1 MKKKLKIIFLIIN
14 IFLFQGC
21 KVISKNIQ
29 WQNIETIRKNKQ
41 ELETG
46 DILIL
51 SKKIGTY
58 TWLGHSA
65 IYLKEYD
72 VVAEYPQIFHGFY
85 YVKLNDWLNAVSD
98 RKIKILRYKEI
109 NKKFKNKIFEVI
121 ENNKNKRYKVVLN
134 KKNNNGFYCSQWV
147 WYIFYKTGIEFNKN
161 IDLDS
166 DGGPIVYPYDFLYS
180 NKLYK
185 VHIGK

>member
-1 MKKKLKIIFLIIN
+1 MKKHLFILLI

-21 KVISKNIQ
+21 KVASPNIK
-29 WQNIETIRKNKQ
+29 WENIETIKKNKEKLQ
-41 ELETG
+41 SG

-51 SKKIGTY
+51 SKKLGVY

-85 YVKLNDWLNAVSD
+85 YVRFDDWLDAVSD
-98 RKIKILRYKEI
+98 RKIKVLRYKDI
-109 NKKFKNKIFEVI
+109 NEKFKDEIYNEI
-121 ENNKNKRYKVVLN
+121 ENSKDKRYKVVLD
-134 KKNNNGFYCSQWV
+134 KKDNSGFYCSQWV
-147 WYIFYKTGIEFNKN
+147 WYIFYKSGLEFDKN

-180 NKLYK
+180 NELEKIN
-185 VHIGK
+185 IGE